1 MRKILWMVGLFL
13 NSFVFGQVSEGFND
27 GEVLHQPVW
36 MGDTGRFKVNNANQ
50 LQSRTFNRTD
60 TAYLATNNHYLLN
73 TTWEFYTQINVDPSS
88 SNQLRFY
95 LAFDRPELDS
105 SGNGYFI
112 QIGETGATDSYDLY
126 RKSGKSITKIIDG
139 PPKIRAKTDTLKAYF
154 MVIHR
159 VDGLWELYSRSNPTL
174 PWTSEG
180 NCMERVYRNTNYSGI
195 SIKYTSTRA
204 DKFILDD
211 IHIYP
216 YDVDTSGPEYT
227 DIEIHDDTVVSLL
240 FSEELDTIGL
250 SNLNA
255 FSLNNIFHSKKVE
268 IDNIN
273 KSMINL
279 IFANTISGG
288 RTSIRFPR
296 VSDLLGNLSDSAQTV
311 YVNYAAPFSFNKYDI
326 FFSEIMADPSPA
338 VGLPDAEY
346 LEIYNSTN
354 TFFNFHGWEYQNGTS
369 KIKLPAYTLGAKE
382 TVILCK
388 ISDTSLFAPYGK
400 YLGVSTWPSIV
411 NTSGN
416 LKLLDDKGKVID
428 EVSYNTAWYKNT
440 SKEAGGYSLECSQ
453 KIKTCSGFYV
463 WEASNSNTGGT
474 PGKANSSWTAS
485 AENLYVQQLEFLTDT
500 TVHIKFN
507 TAPDTVKTKNTANYW
522 LKTINSYPTKLRYIN
537 NRFDEVI
544 LTYGTK
550 VINKKQYTFELKNI
564 NTCNNLI
571 LAENSFKMV
580 FINNDD
586 TSKIRINEVYV
597 DPYPSYGLPEN
608 EYVELFNASLNN
620 VDLSGY
626 SFYIGSTRYLL
637 PKYLLKTN
645 EYVLL
650 CSTADT
656 TEMKKF
662 GNCIGI
668 NSLIS
673 LSNTSATLSITN
685 KVGRL
690 IDRITY
696 KQSWYRDNTKIDGGW
711 SLELIDP
718 YNRCD
723 FINRWN
729 ASISRQGGTPGIKN
743 SVADFYIDKKNLAI
757 ASFQNINGS
766 QFKIVLNKAIDGRAI
781 NPAQIYFVGAK
792 LKLYFP
798 QKMVIDSP
806 YYQTIVITF
815 TQPIPVGK
823 YNLVCQYLPSCSRED
838 TNLVLQVNITSVA
851 NVLQNIAF
859 SELMTDPSPSVG
871 LPDAEYIELYNKS
884 EKNLESV
891 NFYLADTKDTIPISI
906 ENWKA
911 NEYILFCH
919 KEFRYSWDSLVRI
932 YPLNKMLSLGNEFDS
947 LSILDEQKNLISN
960 FNYSYLQLPTEKR
973 EGGYS
978 FSKIDNTWECE
989 SDYTWQA
996 STNEKGGSPGF
1007 RNESMSN
1014 YTLPSIKL
1022 NSYYF
1027 NSEKRIVCSFSP
1039 SIEKNAN
1046 IKIFNSGFSPFN
1058 YRLNE
1063 KNELEIELKNALSSG
1078 NIYELNIQIENCL
1091 GMYIDTTLTIYKKY
1105 IPKNMDIIISE
1116 ILFNPSAGGV
1126 DFIEVYNNSDSVI
1139 DINDITISDGK
1150 TSILLNKTITK
1161 KNENCYIQPKE
1172 YRVISTNNTDI
1183 IEHFYVDNKNHLIQS
1198 TSLPSMPDDNGTI
1211 LIQNEYGEV
1220 LDQLDYDESFHLK
1233 WLAEI
1238 EGRSIE
1244 RKRFEEETNVKENWS
1259 SATDDVGRA
1268 TPTGKNSQFV
1278 ENSDSKELRFWLS
1291 KEVLNPVKN
1300 STENQL
1306 EINYKI
1312 EEDAIFTNVKLFSI
1326 SGAYLGE
1333 IITGRSIRNAG
1344 YLTWDMST
1352 NGQLIQAGT
1361 YILVIECYTEKGLNE
1376 FYKIPFVIHY

>member
-1 MRKILWMVGLFL
+1 MVGLFL

-50 LQSRTFNRTD
+50 LQSRTYNRTD

-73 TTWEFYTQINVDPSS
+73 TTWEFYTQINVDPST
-88 SNQLRFY
+88 SNQLRVY

-112 QIGETGATDSYDLY
+112 QIGETGSSDSYDLY
-126 RKSGKSITKIIDG
+126 RKSGKTITKIIDG
-139 PPKIRAKTDTLKAYF
+139 PPKIRAKADTVKAWF

-180 NCMERVYRNTNYSGI
+180 NCMERVFRNTNYAGI

-211 IHIYP
+211 LQIYP

-227 DIEIHDDTVVSLL
+227 DVEIHDDTVVSLL
-240 FSEELDTIGL
+240 FSEELDTTGI
-250 SNLNA
+250 SNLNL
-255 FSLNNIFHSKKVE
+255 FTINNTIHPKKVE

-279 IFANTISGG
+279 IFANTITGG

-296 VSDLLGNLSDSAQTV
+296 VSDLLGNLSDSSQTV
-311 YVNYAAPFSFNKYDI
+311 YVNYAAPFSFTKYDI
-326 FFSEIMADPSPA
+326 FISEIMADPSPT

-354 TFFNFHGWEYQNGTS
+354 TFFNFYGWEYQNGNS

-388 ISDTSLFAPYGK
+388 LSDTSLFAPYGK
-400 YLGVSTWPSIV
+400 YLGLVTWPSLV
-411 NTSGN
+411 NTQGN
-416 LKLLDDKGKVID
+416 LKLLDEKGKLID
-428 EVSYNTAWYKNT
+428 EVNYNSSWYKNA
-440 SKEAGGYSLECSQ
+440 SKELGGFSLECTQ
-453 KIKTCSGFYV
+453 KIKTCKGFYV

-474 PGKANSSWTAS
+474 PGKANSSWIAPV
-485 AENLYVQQLEFLTDT
+485 ENLYVQQLEFLTDST
-500 TVHIKFN
+500 IHVKFN
-507 TAPDTVKTKNTANYW
+507 VAPDTLKTKSTANYW
-522 LKTINSYPTKLRYIN
+522 LKTLNSYPTKLRYTN

-544 LTYGTK
+544 LTYGSK
-550 VINKKQYTFELKNI
+550 VINKKSYTFELKNI
-564 NTCNNLI
+564 STCSNAS

-608 EYVELFNASLNN
+608 EYVELFNASMNN

-626 SFYIGSTRYLL
+626 SFYIGSTRYIL
-637 PKYLLKTN
+637 PKYILKTN

-650 CSTADT
+650 CASADT
-656 TEMKKF
+656 FEMKRF
-662 GNCIGI
+662 GKCIGI

-673 LSNTSATLSITN
+673 LSNSSATLSITN
-685 KVGRL
+685 KVGRV

-696 KQSWYRDNTKIDGGW
+696 KQSWYKDNTKIDGGW

-723 FINRWN
+723 FINKWN
-729 ASISRQGGTPGIKN
+729 ACNNRQGGTPGVKN

-757 ASFQNINGS
+757 TSFQNINGS

-798 QKMVIDSP
+798 QKMTIDSP
-806 YYQTIVITF
+806 YYQTIIITF
-815 TQPIPVGK
+815 NQPIPVGK
-823 YNLVCQYLPSCSRED
+823 YNLICQYLPSCSRED
-838 TNLVLQVNITSVA
+838 TNLVLPVNITSVA

-859 SELMTDPSPSVG
+859 SELMADPSPSVG
-871 LPDAEYIELYNKS
+871 LPNAEYIELYNKS

-891 NFYLADTKDTIPISI
+891 IFYLADTKDTIPISI

-911 NEYILFCH
+911 KEYIVFFD
-919 KEFRYSWDSLVRI
+919 KEFRNSWDSLARK
-932 YPLNKMLSLGNEFDS
+932 YPLNKMLSLANEMDS
-947 LSILDEQKNLISN
+947 ISILDEEKNKITS
-960 FNYSYLQLPTEKR
+960 FHYSYLTLPKEKR

-978 FSKIDNTWECE
+978 FSKINETWDCE
-989 SDYTWQA
+989 SEYTWQA
-996 STNEKGGSPGF
+996 SANILGGSPGF
-1007 RNESMSN
+1007 RNEDITQ
-1014 YTLPSIKL
+1014 YVFPEILL
-1022 NSYYF
+1022 NSYHF
-1027 NSEKRIVCSFSP
+1027 NSEKSIVCTFSP
-1039 SIEKNAN
+1039 SIEKSASV
-1046 IKIFNSGFSPFN
+1046 KLFNKEISNFE
-1058 YRLNE
+1058 YKLNTN
-1063 KNELEIELKNALSSG
+1063 NELEIELKNEVKTGSSI
-1078 NIYELNIQIENCL
+1078 NINIQIENCL
-1091 GMYIDTTLTIYKKY
+1091 GMKLDTNLTIYKKY
-1105 IPKNMDIIISE
+1105 IPKNRDVLISE
-1116 ILFNPSAGGV
+1116 ILFNPTAGGV

-1139 DINDITISDGK
+1139 DLNDMQLSDGK
-1150 TSILLNKTITK
+1150 NTIILNKTIAL
-1161 KNENCYIQPKE
+1161 KNNNCYVHPKE
-1172 YRVISTNNTDI
+1172 YRVLTTNSTDI
-1183 IEHFYVDNKNHLIQS
+1183 LEHYYVPNKNHLIQS
-1198 TSLPSMPDDNGTI
+1198 TSLPSMPDDKGSI
-1211 LIQNEYGEV
+1211 FIQNEFGEV
-1220 LDQLDYDESFHLK
+1220 IDQLEYDKSYHLK
-1233 WLAEI
+1233 WLEEV
-1238 EGRSIE
+1238 EGRSLE
-1244 RKRFEEETNVKENWS
+1244 RKQFAEETNVKENWS
-1259 SATDDVGRA
+1259 SATDNVGRA
-1268 TPTGKNSQFV
+1268 TPTGKNSQYV
-1278 ENSDSKELRFWLS
+1278 KNGKEKELKFWLS

-1300 STENQL
+1300 SSENQL
-1306 EINYKI
+1306 EINYNI

-1326 SGAYLGE
+1326 SGAFLGE
-1333 IITGRSIRNAG
+1333 IITGRSIRNSG

-1352 NGQLIQAGT
+1352 NGQLIRAGT